1 MVCFI
6 RYRFEAVNQ
15 HYKTKKPSAIH
26 QKNFLLDFNQINYNF
41 FNNKYD
47 GYDDIYCRYLERFNN
62 FITFTSPT
70 IISGRNETATKEGFP
85 FNCLGVLLLGL
96 LFLSFL

>member
-70 IISGRNETATKEGFP
+70 
-85 FNCLGVLLLGL
+85 
-96 LFLSFL
+96 